1 MEITTT
7 THARQLI
14 VVESTCAPFAEA
26 DDLIELQPGGF
37 DGDGIYA
44 LEYIRP
50 AGCRNW
56 SGLRRVRAHCGSLQ
70 IQEGAGDWVTVNEAV
85 RFAGK
90 VCHVHKPRARKSFMP
105 EFLAAASPQ

>member
-7 THARQLI
+7 TPARQLI

-70 IQEGAGDWVTVNEAV
+70 IQEGAGDWVTVSEAV

-90 VCHVHKPRARKSFMP
+90 VCHVHKPRARKLFMP
-105 EFLAAASPQ
+105 EYIATESPH